1 MARFRGMKAQLRSL
15 LAGADQEEILARLA
29 QLPAPELVGPLFS
42 LLLAPGELVRW
53 RAATALGATV
63 ARMAE
68 ETPEAARVVMRR
80 FLWHMN
86 EESGNIG
93 WGVAEAMGE
102 AMARSAL
109 LAREYHKNL
118 ASYVQCPECAIGD
131 DNFLE
136 HPPLRLG
143 VYWALG
149 RLGEARP
156 ELLAHVAPDLLR
168 ALGQE
173 QGAQARGLVARAL
186 GLGRVA
192 GARAALEAL
201 ARAGDPVDIYRGGT
215 LERTTLGALAREA
228 LQAVQQGHKERA

>member
-1 MARFRGMKAQLRSL
+1 MARFRRMKTEVRAL
-15 LAGADQEEILARLA
+15 LAGPDQDGVLARLA
-29 QLPAPELVGPLFS
+29 GLPAAELVGPLFS
-42 LLLAPGELVRW
+42 LLLAPEETLRW
-53 RAATALGATV
+53 RAVTALGATV
-63 ARMAE
+63 ARMADE
-68 ETPEAARVVMRR
+68 APEAARVVMRR

-93 WGVAEAMGE
+93 WGIAEAMGE

-109 LAREYHKNL
+109 LAREYHRNL
-118 ASYVQCPECAIGD
+118 ASYVQCPQCSIGD
-131 DNFLE
+131 DNFLD

-156 ELLAHVAPDLLR
+156 GLLGHVAPDLLR

-173 QGAQARGLVARAL
+173 PGAQARGLVARAL
-186 GLGRVA
+186 GLGGIA
-192 GARAALEAL
+192 AAREALEPL
-201 ARAGDPVDIYRGGT
+201 ADAADPVDIYRGGA

-228 LQAVQQGHKERA
+228 LDAIRGHEERA

>member
-1 MARFRGMKAQLRSL
+1 MARFRRMKAEAREL
-15 LAGADQEEILARLA
+15 LAGADQDAVLARLA
-29 QLPAPELVGPLFS
+29 GRPAAELVGPLFS
-42 LLLAPGELVRW
+42 LLLAPEEDVRW
-53 RAATALGATV
+53 RAAAALGATV
-63 ARMAE
+63 ARMAAE
-68 ETPEAARVVMRR
+68 NPEAARVVMRR

-93 WGVAEAMGE
+93 WGIAEAMGE

-192 GARAALEAL
+192 EARAALEAL
-201 ARAGDPVDIYRGGT
+201 AGAGDPVDIYRGGS

-228 LQAVQQGHKERA
+228 LDAIRSHEERA

>member
-1 MARFRGMKAQLRSL
+1 MARFRSMKAQVREL
-15 LAGADQEEILARLA
+15 LAGAGQEEILARLA

-42 LLLAPGELVRW
+42 LLLAPEELVRW
-53 RAATALGATV
+53 RAAAALGATV
-63 ARMAE
+63 ARMAQE
-68 ETPEAARVVMRR
+68 HPKSARVVMRR

-93 WGVAEAMGE
+93 WGIAEAMGE

-109 LAREYHKNL
+109 LADEYHKNL
-118 ASYVQCPECAIGD
+118 ASYVQCPECVIGD

-149 RLGEARP
+149 RLAEARP

-173 QGAQARGLVARAL
+173 QGAQARGLIVRAL

-192 GARAALEAL
+192 GALAALDAL
-201 ARAGDPVDIYRGGT
+201 AGAADAVEIFRGAA

-228 LQAVQQGHKERA
+228 QDAIRGHKERA